1 MTRLSSCETSH
12 SAARVSAAGTRTQR
26 TTHAIPAAPFLAI
39 SRILCHICK
48 TTALRCWHFIDAL
61 NGTTRVRTRHP
72 DRAKGPE
79 EIGLGSIKTRQQQD
93 DP

>member
-61 NGTTRVRTRHP
+61 NGTTRSV
-72 DRAKGPE
+72 
-79 EIGLGSIKTRQQQD
+79 QD
-93 DP
+93 IPIEPRGQRKLA